1 MAKSETPLH
10 APACLEWLLACH
22 IRLYLPLIIKIKIRN
37 GGSGEKGADATY
49 PGPVPAYL
57 HPSSEIRKLAA
68 ECQTPDESHRGES
81 CRLSL
86 QLWFCYE
93 PFVPRVWTSFQSLV
107 SLWGRE
113 LLDSLFHIKYFSGS
127 ARVRGG
133 SVVSLTF
140 LCCLIFV
147 LWRRKHDWDEV
158 IVKNGFWS
166 RNSSSVTG

>member
-1 MAKSETPLH
+1 MRKEPTPRILV
-10 APACLEWLLACH
+10 LF
-22 IRLYLPLIIKIKIRN
+22 
-37 GGSGEKGADATY
+37 
-49 PGPVPAYL
+49 PAYL

-107 SLWGRE
+107 SLWGRG
-113 LLDSLFHIKYFSGS
+113 LWDSSFHIKYVSGS

-147 LWRRKHDWDEV
+147 LWRRNHDWDEV
-158 IVKNGFWS
+158 IVKNRSWS
-166 RNSSSVTG
+166 RNSSSVTPPVYIPESVQAARVFVHEHKLVLRMLWGLGVK